1 MSFSNDKKNIDLENL
16 DLSLKLK
23 SSEGVDDIFG
33 TFLKY
38 IEKDDEKQKG
48 LTFSNDIRKFNEDI
62 NNFVKYVR
70 ENISDE
76 NIGFMFLERKDNVI
90 RYGKKYKGIRV
101 ETIDIDMISNDDL
114 KNIYELL
121 KNEFNSSYDLYFKN
135 DFLYGWQMGMSIND
149 ELNIDFD
156 SSSLYDSIWIEE
168 ERKKYFA
175 SSSRKR

>member
-23 SSEGVDDIFG
+23 NSEGVDDIFG

-38 IEKDDEKQKG
+38 IEKDDEKEKG
-48 LTFSNDIRKFNEDI
+48 LTFSNDIRKFNDDI

-76 NIGFMFLERKDNVI
+76 NIGFMFSERKDNVI

-135 DFLYGWQMGMSIND
+135 DVYSNDKDINRGNNPAFS
-149 ELNIDFD
+149 LDFFKCFIVN
-156 SSSLYDSIWIEE
+156 SPFFKHYITN
-168 ERKKYFA
+168 
-175 SSSRKR
+175 